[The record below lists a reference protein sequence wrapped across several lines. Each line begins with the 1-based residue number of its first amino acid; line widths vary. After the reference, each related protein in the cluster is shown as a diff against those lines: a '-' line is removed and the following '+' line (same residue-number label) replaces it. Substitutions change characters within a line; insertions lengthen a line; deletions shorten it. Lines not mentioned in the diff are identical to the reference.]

1 MKKLINIIKEERGS
15 ELITFTILCPL
26 LVLLFAMIISFGQAF
41 YGIQVATN
49 ASATGVR
56 GASIQNSAVDAK
68 KAANNIAKSYVDKVG
83 MGVSFESDNLEYT
96 TWNRKN
102 ICKYYVTVN
111 VKTAIPMKFGGIDS
125 KFRITKSC
133 PALIEKE

>member
-15 ELITFTILCPL
+15 ELISFTILCPL

-56 GASIQNSAVDAK
+56 GASIQNSSAEAK
-68 KAANNIAKSYVDKVG
+68 KVANNIAKSYVDKVG
-83 MGVSFESDNLEYT
+83 MGVTFESDNLEYT

-102 ICKYYVTVN
+102 VCKYYVTVN
-111 VKTAIPMKFGGIDS
+111 VKTAMPMKFGGIDS
-125 KFRITKSC
+125 NFRITKSC

>member
-1 MKKLINIIKEERGS
+1 MKKIINIIKEESGS
-15 ELITFTILCPL
+15 ELVTFTILCPL
-26 LVLLFAMIISFGQAF
+26 LVLLFAMIISFGQAY

-56 GASIQNSAVDAK
+56 GASIQNSAADAK
-68 KAANNIAKSYVDKVG
+68 KVANNITKSYVDKAG
-83 MGVSFESDNLEYT
+83 MGVSFESDSLEYT

-102 ICKYYVTVN
+102 VCKYYVTVN

-125 KFRITKSC
+125 SFRITKSC